1 MLTINTEILRAEVA
15 SHIANDA
22 VVQGQYWNEGKGCF
36 IGCLAHSSDAEK
48 LGERFGGLG
57 CRCRW

>member
-22 VVQGQYWNEGKGCF
+22 VVQGQVLE
-36 IGCLAHSSDAEK
+36 
-48 LGERFGGLG
+48 
-57 CRCRW
+57 